1 MTAAPLAGLRVI
13 DLTRHLPGPLCARL
27 LTDLGARVTKIE
39 EPRLGDPLRM
49 TPPIES
55 GTSALA
61 ALLLAGLESVALD
74 LKKAEAREV
83 LLGLLAEADVL
94 LESFRPGTLARL
106 GLPPADLRERFPRLV
121 IASISGWGQDGPYA
135 PKAGHDLTYQALAGT
150 LSASGQMPGLP
161 AADLVGAWSTLSAV
175 LAAVVARERTGQ
187 GTWIDASLYD
197 AGLHANLVT
206 WALEAGGKRAS
217 ASGEARMLSGS
228 LPCYQLYRTGD
239 GALLAFAPLEEHF
252 FRRFLD
258 AAGAPE
264 LAPLQYRQ
272 GADARNAIARLIA
285 SRTLADWQQ
294 RLAGL
299 DLPIEP
305 VLDPTSAARHPQ
317 ARARGVLQ
325 TARDGLYRLAFP
337 ARFDGRRPAVAERVP
352 EIGADTARTLVA
364 LGGRFIS
371 LGPFARRKAGIGRR
385 ASLERWV
392 KRVLLGRR

>member
-1 MTAAPLAGLRVI
+1 MSASPLAGLRVV
-13 DLTRHLPGPLCARL
+13 DLSRHLPGPLCARL
-27 LTDLGARVTKIE
+27 LADLGARVTKIE
-39 EPRLGDPLRM
+39 EPRLGDPVRL

-74 LKKAEAREV
+74 LKKSEAREV

-106 GLPPADLRERFPRLV
+106 GLPPNDLRARFPRLV

-135 PKAGHDLTYQALAGT
+135 PRAGHDLTYQALAGT
-150 LSASGQMPGLP
+150 LSATGRMPAVP

-175 LAAVVARERTGQ
+175 LAALVERERTGQ
-187 GTWIDASLYD
+187 GTWIDAALYD
-197 AGLHANLVT
+197 AGVHANLVT
-206 WALEAGGKRAS
+206 WALEAGGRRPA
-217 ASGEARMLSGS
+217 AVGEARMLSGS
-228 LPCYQLYRTGD
+228 LPCYQLYRTKD
-239 GALLAFAPLEEHF
+239 GGLLAFAPLEEHF

-272 GADARNAIARLIA
+272 DDEARSAIGRLIA
-285 SRTLADWQQ
+285 GRTLEDWRE

-305 VLDPTSAARHPQ
+305 VLAPAAAADHPQ

-337 ARFDGRRPAVAERVP
+337 ARFDGLRPAAAERMP

-364 LGGRFIS
+364 LGGRFVS

-385 ASLERWV
+385 ASLERWL
-392 KRVLLGRR
+392 KKVLLRRR